1 VARRQVRFDAEEELI
16 DAIDKMLEDT
26 EYSRSAWIRIL
37 LRESLQRME
46 TRKTYDATITMRPL
60 FEYEQTSPGTI
71 SLIMDGEKSA

>member
-46 TRKTYDATITMRPL
+46 TRKTYDATI
-60 FEYEQTSPGTI
+60 I
-71 SLIMDGEKSA
+71 